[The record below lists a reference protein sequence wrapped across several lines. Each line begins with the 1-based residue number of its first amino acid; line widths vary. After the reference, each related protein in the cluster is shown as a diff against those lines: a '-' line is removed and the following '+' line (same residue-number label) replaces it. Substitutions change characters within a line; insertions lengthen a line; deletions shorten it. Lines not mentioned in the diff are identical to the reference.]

1 MRKIFISLILIL
13 CICTNTYG
21 TNILNENNE
30 QIESVLNESSNEQEG
45 SLLNESVN
53 NQLENTSNEI
63 SSTLNTAESSIP
75 NISEEERNSFIY
87 AIIIVVAVSM
97 LFENILKYLLELIEN
112 NKENKEK
119 KKKYIKILLGVLLL
133 YAILFISSYF
143 IFTFGFKYRQELI
156 WACLFVSFWIVILST
171 FLKINLFRRKK
182 KDDSTYKR

>member
-63 SSTLNTAESSIP
+63 SSTL
-75 NISEEERNSFIY
+75 
-87 AIIIVVAVSM
+87 
-97 LFENILKYLLELIEN
+97 
-112 NKENKEK
+112 
-119 KKKYIKILLGVLLL
+119 ILLKVQFQ
-133 YAILFISSYF
+133 I
-143 IFTFGFKYRQELI
+143 
-156 WACLFVSFWIVILST
+156 
-171 FLKINLFRRKK
+171 
-182 KDDSTYKR
+182 